1 MCTSYVLTA
10 LFLLG
15 LDSVYLSLNR
25 TFLESSIRRIQN
37 APLQINYVGLVLC
50 YLIII
55 TGVYYFIILPNRS
68 YLEAF
73 LLGVFVYGVYETTNY
88 ATLTK
93 WKPELVVIDTLWGG
107 VLFSLTAFLVKTTVK
122 RFKL

>member
-25 TFLESSIRRIQN
+25 VFLESSIRRIQN

-50 YLIII
+50 YLILV
-55 TGVYYFIILPNRS
+55 TGLYYFIILPNRS

-122 RFKL
+122 GFKL

>member
-25 TFLESSIRRIQN
+25 AFLESSIRRIQH

>member
-1 MCTSYVLTA
+1 MCISYPLTA

-25 TFLESSIRRIQN
+25 VFLESSIRRIQN
-37 APLQINYVGLVLC
+37 APLKINYVGLILC
-50 YLIII
+50 YLILV
-55 TGVYYFIILPNRS
+55 TGLYYFIILPNRS

-107 VLFSLTAFLVKTTVK
+107 VLFASTTFLVKTTMK
-122 RFKL
+122 SFKL